1 MILLSCELWILNL
14 TVGFSRKWAILVP
27 TRLFLALTWLLGLES
42 LSSEGIWGHDLS
54 KANWGLTGLEFDT
67 YVFLS
72 FGHYPRIWF
81 FLSVLYKK
89 VKTLTILLTLQ
100 LKNETFYCL
109 FRISADPQCL
119 KINQNVS
126 FEFFNFSIF
135 RQYCLHRIAMFGN
148 IVWPHSSGFQKIV
161 KLTLVRF
168 S

>member
-1 MILLSCELWILNL
+1 MSYFSSYTFIFSTYMTIRTRELELRGCLRPW
-14 TVGFSRKWAILVP
+14 P
-27 TRLFLALTWLLGLES
+27 Q
-42 LSSEGIWGHDLS
+42 S

-67 YVFLS
+67 SAFLS